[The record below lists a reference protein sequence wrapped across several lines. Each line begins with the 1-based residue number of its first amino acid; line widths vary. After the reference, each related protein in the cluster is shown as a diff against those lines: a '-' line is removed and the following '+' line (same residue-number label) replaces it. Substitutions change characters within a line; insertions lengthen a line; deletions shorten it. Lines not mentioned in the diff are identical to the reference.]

1 MILFFFFKIFF
12 QMSSDE
18 IEAFHDHSTN
28 AINIS
33 PVVKKNTSHVKIKSV
48 HWRGWC
54 SK

>member
-1 MILFFFFKIFF
+1 MVPFFLKKIFF

-33 PVVKKNTSHVKIKSV
+33 PI
-48 HWRGWC
+48 
-54 SK
+54 